1 MIDFNLEK
9 QSLPPTP
16 PLPPDVV
23 LKLVIIG
30 LLLLGAAIT
39 AGLWWRWEIRYAR
52 IQERE
57 SIEASPQQSEPSVQ
71 QEESSENIPPITPNG
86 TLREQQPLPQNPE
99 TNINVYPSESN
110 ILGLTEEELYRL
122 QNFSPELEICLRNGG
137 GKGCLDYDYKP
148 NLPQSK
154 SSRFSEIP
162 NVRSVAIAVASGREL
177 QGWKPN
183 YNLHPMPP
191 GICPPSLLIAYQN
204 QQFCGRRPILK
215 QSSSQRHAF

>member
-1 MIDFNLEK
+1 MLDFNLEK
-9 QSLPPTP
+9 QSQSPTP

-57 SIEASPQQSEPSVQ
+57 SIEASPQQSESSVQ
-71 QEESSENIPPITPNG
+71 QEETITEPSEEIP
-86 TLREQQPLPQNPE
+86 LLQQQALPQNPE

-110 ILGLTEEELYRL
+110 ILGLSEEELYRL

-148 NLPQSK
+148 NLPQSE
-154 SSRFSEIP
+154 SSRFPEIP

-215 QSSSQRHAF
+215 QSRSQRHTF